1 MDVNEALAQ
10 ANQEIAQRKHTLNR
24 FRYVVAEQTKA
35 LKELR
40 AENERL
46 QIVTAQSAD
55 AMTCL
60 QAIYTDPDIK
70 PEIRAAAA
78 KAVLPRWYAIRD
90 FALERATLLFWSDR
104 ASKVG
109 SITNRRQFGA
119 FRTEPGNPR
128 LRRTAWWG
136 WEDSNFQ
143 PNDYQPPALSIE
155 HSGAVS

>member
-10 ANQEIAQRKHTLNR
+10 AKQEIAQREHTLDR

-46 QIVTAQSAD
+46 QMVIAQSAD

-78 KAVLPRWYAIRD
+78 KAVLPHQRPKLSMQGYFNVSSLAQRLDGAQQAKVIEQPKAI
-90 FALERATLLFWSDR
+90 E
-104 ASKVG
+104 
-109 SITNRRQFGA
+109 
-119 FRTEPGNPR
+119 
-128 LRRTAWWG
+128 
-136 WEDSNFQ
+136 
-143 PNDYQPPALSIE
+143 QPPAPD
-155 HSGAVS
+155 AA